1 MTHRLMH
8 KHVGRHAQM
17 HKSKESQTCGTK
29 QARQAYQHHTKWR
42 KVCIMHT
49 NTMEVY
55 LTSGYIQT
63 NPREKQCNH
72 TKQVALRTD
81 KHKPTE
87 GIKHGK
93 SKI

>member
-1 MTHRLMH
+1 
-8 KHVGRHAQM
+8 
-17 HKSKESQTCGTK
+17 
-29 QARQAYQHHTKWR
+29 
-42 KVCIMHT
+42 MHT

-63 NPREKQCNH
+63 SPREKQCNH